1 MPSKKYCWATNR
13 VTSGTKIMAKAKNS
27 SFVIMVPIVAMAAV
41 RCFLIPI
48 LSSKIKKYGRRTRSV
63 FFTVG
68 NFATFMHWATGEAVE
83 GGS

>member
-1 MPSKKYCWATNR
+1 LPSKKYCWATNR

-48 LSSKIKKYGRRTRSV
+48 LSSKIKNTEGEQEV
-63 FFTVG
+63 FFSQWVTLP
-68 NFATFMHWATGEAVE
+68 HSCTGPLVKQ
-83 GGS
+83 